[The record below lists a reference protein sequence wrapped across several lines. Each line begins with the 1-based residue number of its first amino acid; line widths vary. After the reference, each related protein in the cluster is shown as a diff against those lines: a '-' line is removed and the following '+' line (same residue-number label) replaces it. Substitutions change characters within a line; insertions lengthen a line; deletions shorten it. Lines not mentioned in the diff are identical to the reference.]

1 MVFVWVIAAGLL
13 QMTVLRDVNLM
24 VVLAV
29 FAGLR
34 KGPVFGFL
42 LGALIGLFVEML
54 SGSTFGLNLA
64 LYSAVGLLSGIAKS
78 QMLYRESVLMEFLFS
93 FSGVLVFYLGY
104 FILTKRTPPSIFA
117 TALFSAAVSPIVF
130 RFVKI

>member
-13 QMTVLRDVNLM
+13 QMTVLRDVNLL

-78 QMLYRESVLMEFLFS
+78 QMFYRESVLMEFLFS

-104 FILTKRTPPSIFA
+104 FILTKRTPP
-117 TALFSAAVSPIVF
+117 
-130 RFVKI
+130 